1 MRLERED
8 FFDAEIMEKSTSIM
22 PGGIDDRGFG
32 IKPRK
37 RQNLST
43 PF

>member
-22 PGGIDDRGFG
+22 PGFHGITGWKNG
-32 IKPRK
+32 KNKGK
-37 RQNLST
+37 RT
-43 PF
+43 